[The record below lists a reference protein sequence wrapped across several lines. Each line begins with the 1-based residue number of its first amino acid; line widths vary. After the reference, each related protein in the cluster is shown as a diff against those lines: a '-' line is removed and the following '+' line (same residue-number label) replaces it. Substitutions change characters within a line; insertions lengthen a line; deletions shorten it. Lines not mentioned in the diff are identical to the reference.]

1 MQESRWFR
9 RAGPGI
15 AALGALGLVAST
27 SLGAPPGSWEPP
39 DCPGTPHVGP
49 APIGAWYRI
58 DATVADGMRTGRRLT
73 VGRAGDD
80 ENRHLDLAAESFA
93 AGPFAGT
100 ILIGS
105 DDGRTSRS
113 TLLDVAAGC
122 AWPLV
127 TSTDVVRSA
136 TLAPDGATVLEHRVD
151 RRTRTDLGVWRR
163 NLADASEPARILAP
177 IAPDARFGPTWLT
190 HLSWSA
196 DTTDLAVVSCGEI
209 ACRVRLVDLATGVV
223 RGLADP
229 RVGHVVGV
237 VDDRVVAHGACRGL
251 PCPLLSASL
260 DDGSIV
266 TIDTA
271 AGRAT
276 MRTDSRRP
284 VVVFEDDASGRTLR
298 MADPDGRA
306 IAVMRAEGDGRR
318 LIPGP
323 AWADGAVEVA
333 GDWLAVGPDGRLPI
347 DGPDGPLFRHL
358 PDGRT
363 VQLDEVPR

>member
-27 SLGAPPGSWEPP
+27 SLGSPARSWEPP
-39 DCPGTPHVGP
+39 ACQGPPHVGP
-49 APIGAWYRI
+49 ASIGAWYRI
-58 DATVADGMRTGRRLT
+58 DATLADGMRTGRRLT

-80 ENRHLDLAAESFA
+80 GPRHLDLAAESFA

-105 DDGRTSRS
+105 DDGRASRS

-122 AWPLV
+122 AWPLGA
-127 TSTDVVRSA
+127 STDVVRSA

-163 NLADASEPARILAP
+163 SLAGAAEPTRVLAP
-177 IAPDARFGPTWLT
+177 IGPAARFGPTWLT

-196 DTTDLAVVSCGEI
+196 GGTDLTVVSCGEV

-229 RVGHVVGV
+229 RLGHVVGV

-266 TIDTA
+266 TIDQT

-276 MRTDSRRP
+276 MRTASGRP
-284 VVVFEDDASGRTLR
+284 VVVFEDDAGGRMLR
-298 MADPDGRA
+298 IADPDGRA
-306 IAVMRAEGDGRR
+306 IGVLRSEGDGRR

-323 AWADGAVEVA
+323 AWADGSVEVSS
-333 GDWLAVGPDGRLPI
+333 DWLAVGPDGRLPI

-363 VQLDEVPR
+363 IPIDEVPR